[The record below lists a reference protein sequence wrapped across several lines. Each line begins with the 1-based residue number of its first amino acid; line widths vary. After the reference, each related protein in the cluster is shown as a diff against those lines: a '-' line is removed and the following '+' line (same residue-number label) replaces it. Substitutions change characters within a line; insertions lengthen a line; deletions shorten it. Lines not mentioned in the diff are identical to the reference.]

1 MNQLTSSLP
10 ALRILHD
17 RDLECLTQFAHR
29 TTYAPN
35 SPLIQSGTV
44 MDQVFLC
51 LSGQLAASLSN
62 SQPSDLFPMGE
73 LAGATSLLS
82 NHPAFVSILTEQLSD
97 VLVIPKARL
106 KVELSRDRD
115 FAARFYQLL
124 AINLSEYLRDLS
136 TLMVSRQIKEGE
148 PLRKVLMFFATLNDA
163 DIAWMMANGKA
174 EKSASGTLLIQQGQP
189 VPAVYLLLDGTVGI
203 DISIAGQVRE
213 LAKRGK
219 GDILGEI
226 SFVDG
231 GVASASVRAVDET
244 WVLRI
249 SQAALAMKLQEDA
262 AFAGRFYRAIAQVLS
277 SRCQDLLIRGGL
289 ASASYTQDEAVEEL
303 EEDELDLDI
312 LDGTAIAGTRFD
324 WLLQQLRR

>member
-10 ALRILHD
+10 VLRILHNQ
-17 RDLECLTQFAHR
+17 DLEALIQFSHR
-29 TTYAPN
+29 STYAPN
-35 SPLIQSGTV
+35 TLLIQSGTAI
-44 MDQVFLC
+44 DHIFLC
-51 LSGQLAASLSN
+51 LTGQLAASWSN
-62 SQPSDLFPMGE
+62 YQYSELFSVGE

-82 NHPAFVSILTEQLSD
+82 DQPALINIVAEQSSD

-106 KVELSRDRD
+106 KTELSRDRG

-124 AINLSEYLRDLS
+124 AVNLSEYLRDLS
-136 TLMVSRQIKEGE
+136 TSLVNRQIREGE

-163 DIAWMMANGKA
+163 DIAWMLANGSA
-174 EKSASGTLLIQQGQP
+174 EKSTAGTILIQQGQP

-203 DISIAGQVRE
+203 DISIEGQTRE

-249 SQAALAMKLQEDA
+249 SQAQLATKLQEDA
-262 AFAGRFYRAIAQVLS
+262 AFAGRFYQAIAQVLA
-277 SRCQDLLIRGGL
+277 SRCQDLLIRSGI
-289 ASASYTQDEAVEEL
+289 ASIAQDAEEL
-303 EEDELDLDI
+303 EEDELGLDI
-312 LDGTAIAGTRFD
+312 LEGTAIAGTRFD
-324 WLLQQLRR
+324 WIIQQLRR

>member
-10 ALRILHD
+10 VLRILHD
-17 RDLECLTQFAHR
+17 QDLEALIQFSHR
-29 TTYAPN
+29 STYAPN
-35 SPLIQSGTV
+35 TLLIQSGTAI
-44 MDQVFLC
+44 DHIFLR
-51 LSGQLAASLSN
+51 LTGQLAASWANYEHSE
-62 SQPSDLFPMGE
+62 LFSVGE

-82 NHPAFVSILTEQLSD
+82 DQPALISILAEQSSE
-97 VLVIPKARL
+97 VLAIPKARL
-106 KVELSRDRD
+106 KTELSRDRG

-136 TLMVSRQIKEGE
+136 TSLVHRQIREGE

-163 DIAWMMANGKA
+163 DIAWMMANGSA
-174 EKSASGTLLIQQGQP
+174 EKSTAGTILIQQGQP

-203 DISIAGQVRE
+203 DISIAGQTRE

-249 SQAALAMKLQEDA
+249 SQAQLAMKLQEDA
-262 AFAGRFYRAIAQVLS
+262 AFAGRFYQATAQVLS
-277 SRCQDLLIRGGL
+277 SRCQDLLIRSGI
-289 ASASYTQDEAVEEL
+289 ASAAIAQDAEEL

-312 LDGTAIAGTRFD
+312 LEGTAIAGTRFD
-324 WLLQQLRR
+324 WIIQQLRR